1 MEELKQKWNDILNNM
16 CREYEITDVSY
27 RTWLMPLQV
36 YSIDDNKLYL
46 IYNEENAVNQTLDFI
61 KKKYKQFLE
70 VQIEEA
76 TGKHYEVFFILN
88 PNEAEGNTDIIEDY
102 IPSKESNLISKYL
115 FENFVV
121 GSNNRFA
128 QNAALA
134 VAESPGESYNP
145 LYIYG
150 GPGLGKTHLL
160 HAIGNFINKEN
171 PNMKILYVTSEA
183 FLNEIIEGIRSNKST
198 QQMANIREKYRSVD
212 VLIIDDIQFIID
224 KEQTQVE
231 FFNTFNSLR
240 DAGKQIVI
248 SSDRPPRELGSLD
261 ERFKSRF
268 EQGLMADIGMPEY
281 ETRMAILRE
290 KLKENTDIVIPDEV
304 LNYIANNIKENIRE
318 LEGAL
323 LKLTAIARMQG
334 IEITMDIAEKE
345 LYSFISPD
353 KPRDITPQL
362 IIEIVADHYNISLDD
377 MRSKKRERSISQ
389 PRQIAMYLCKK
400 MTNYSQVAIG
410 NFLGGK
416 DHATVIHGCDK
427 ISTLYEENSEI
438 KSQIDTIIKKINPG

>member
-400 MTNYSQVAIG
+400 MTNYSQIAIG

-416 DHATVIHGCDK
+416 DHSTVIHACDK

>member
-102 IPSKESNLISKYL
+102 IPSKESNRISKYL

-183 FLNEIIEGIRSNKST
+183 FLNEIIEGFRSNKST

-400 MTNYSQVAIG
+400 MTNYSQIAIG

-416 DHATVIHGCDK
+416 DHSTVIHACDK

>member
-102 IPSKESNLISKYL
+102 VPSKESNLISKYL

-400 MTNYSQVAIG
+400 MTNYSQIAIG

-416 DHATVIHGCDK
+416 DHSTVIHACDK